1 MMQWVEVHKMEQGCL
16 NMLAEVLFSQQDFN
30 EDTLKNYLTSHL
42 LVRKLELFKEIKLYE
57 K

>member
-1 MMQWVEVHKMEQGCL
+1 
-16 NMLAEVLFSQQDFN
+16 MLGEVLFSQTDFT
-30 EDTLKNYLTSHL
+30 EEALKNYLTSHL